1 MRFRVGLWLLF
12 LCAGAQAAPIRTA
25 PPGTGTDNVY
35 RHLLW
40 FTRSM
45 ELIRS
50 HYVDEDRTEYES
62 LLRGAMEGMVGGLD
76 ENSQFM
82 DADEAGRFLEDA
94 EGEFSGVGLVVGMRE
109 GQLVVISP
117 MDGSPAFRAGLLPG
131 DFILEIDGEKTEGL
145 TLDAAVSRMR
155 GERGSRIRLLV
166 QKSDQQA
173 PAPVDLVRDTI
184 PILSVRGSRPDPDG
198 IGYVRIL
205 QFSENTGPAL
215 ETELDRM
222 GSGNLKALVLDL
234 RNNPGGILQAA
245 VEVSQMF
252 LPAGKLIVSTE
263 GRDGS
268 SRSVSRPDRSPLSLP
283 VAILIN
289 EGSASAS
296 EIVAGALQDHGRA
309 VLVGRTSF
317 GKGSVQSV
325 LPVAN
330 GAVLKLTTAWYYT
343 PSRRRI
349 HGAGI
354 VPDIE
359 VGMSPADL
367 FAVFE
372 AQEESEGTDERIGP
386 DVQRERAE
394 EALRG
399 VLQVRRRG

>member
-1 MRFRVGLWLLF
+1 MRLRAGVLLLF
-12 LCAGAQAAPIRTA
+12 LCAMAQAAPVRTA
-25 PPGTGTDNVY
+25 PPGVGTDEVY

-45 ELIRS
+45 ELIRTN
-50 HYVDEDRTEYES
+50 YVDADRTDYED
-62 LLRGAMEGMVGGLD
+62 LIRDATTGMVAALD

-82 DADEAGRFLEDA
+82 DAEEAGRFLEDS
-94 EGEFSGVGLVVGMRE
+94 EGEFSGVGLVVGLRE
-109 GQLVVISP
+109 GRLVIISP

-131 DFILEIDGEKTEGL
+131 DSILEIDGQQTEGL
-145 TLDAAVSRMR
+145 SLDDAVSRMR
-155 GERGSRIRLLV
+155 GERGSRVRLLV
-166 QKSDQQA
+166 RKSDRQD
-173 PAPVDLVRDTI
+173 PAPVDLIRDTI
-184 PILSVRGSRPDPDG
+184 PILSVRSFQPGPDG

-205 QFSENTGPAL
+205 QFSENTVPSL
-215 ETELDRM
+215 QSQLDRM
-222 GSGNLKALVLDL
+222 GRGELKALVLDL

-263 GRDGS
+263 GREGS
-268 SRSVSRPDRSPLSLP
+268 TRSVSRPDRAPLTLP
-283 VAILIN
+283 LAILIN

-309 VLVGRTSF
+309 VLVGQTSF

-349 HGAGI
+349 HGSGI
-354 VPDIE
+354 APDIE
-359 VGMSPADL
+359 VAMTPADL

-372 AQEESEGTDERIGP
+372 AQDESVEADVPGEL

>member
-1 MRFRVGLWLLF
+1 MRLRAGVLLLF
-12 LCAGAQAAPIRTA
+12 LCAMAQAAPVRTA
-25 PPGTGTDNVY
+25 PPGVGTDEVY

-45 ELIRS
+45 ELIRTN
-50 HYVDEDRTEYES
+50 YVDADRTDYED
-62 LLRGAMEGMVGGLD
+62 LIRDATTGMVAALD

-82 DADEAGRFLEDA
+82 DAEEAGRFLEDS
-94 EGEFSGVGLVVGMRE
+94 EGEFSGVGLVVGLRE
-109 GQLVVISP
+109 GRLVIISP

-131 DFILEIDGEKTEGL
+131 DSILEIDGQQTEGL
-145 TLDAAVSRMR
+145 SLDDAVSRMR
-155 GERGSRIRLLV
+155 GERGSRVRLLV
-166 QKSDQQA
+166 QKSDRQD
-173 PAPVDLVRDTI
+173 PAPVDLIRDTI
-184 PILSVRGSRPDPDG
+184 PILSVRSFQPGPDG

-205 QFSENTGPAL
+205 QFSENTVPSL
-215 ETELDRM
+215 QSQLDRM
-222 GSGNLKALVLDL
+222 GRGELKALVLDL

-263 GRDGS
+263 GREGS
-268 SRSVSRPDRSPLSLP
+268 TRSVSRPDRAPLTLP
-283 VAILIN
+283 LAILIN

-309 VLVGRTSF
+309 VLVGQTSF

-354 VPDIE
+354 APDIE
-359 VGMSPADL
+359 VAMTPADL

-372 AQEESEGTDERIGP
+372 AQDESVEADVPGEL